1 MKFFNLPSN
10 GFRRYTKPGR
20 LTDILAL
27 IQVLGFDEY
36 RHRSEKGVKEELQ
49 GKPASAETWTKVAQE
64 HPEFFRVR
72 SDEGLGISLVARHV
86 LPKNEDGKYVMP
98 PEFVGRLLSAA
109 IEIYDRQVKL
119 AERWTYL
126 MPIYVI
132 LIGGLIT
139 FILKL
144 LFPESK

>member
-1 MKFFNLPSN
+1 MKIFNLPSR
-10 GFRRYTKPGR
+10 GFQSYTKPGR

-27 IQVLGFDEY
+27 IQVLAFDEY
-36 RHRSEKGVKEELQ
+36 RHRSEKGVSEELQ
-49 GKPASAETWTKVAQE
+49 GKPVSTETWTQVAQE

-72 SDEGLGISLVARHV
+72 LDEDLGISLVARHV

-98 PEFVGRLLSAA
+98 PEFVGRLLNTA

-126 MPIYVI
+126 IPIYVA
-132 LIGGLIT
+132 LVGGLIT
-139 FILKL
+139 IILKL
-144 LFPESK
+144 LFP